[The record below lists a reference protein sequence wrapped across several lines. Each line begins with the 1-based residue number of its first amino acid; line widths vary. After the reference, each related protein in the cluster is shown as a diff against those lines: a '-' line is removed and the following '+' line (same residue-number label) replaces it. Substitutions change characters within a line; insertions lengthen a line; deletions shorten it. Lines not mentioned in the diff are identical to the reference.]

1 MKYKCVSA
9 KVTALNTQ
17 LTMLIPRQYS
27 LEGGNGNRYR
37 ERVLAWESGI
47 GDRGW
52 LCCGPCKLQLTL

>member
-27 LEGGNGNRYR
+27 LEGGMGIGIGRGFWLGNRGSEIGAGYVVV
-37 ERVLAWESGI
+37 RVNYN
-47 GDRGW
+47 
-52 LCCGPCKLQLTL
+52 